1 MKKIFL
7 LPLIAV
13 FCVPL
18 AVFTQ
23 ENGLNAD
30 GYREQSRKLPI
41 ADRLELAKQTVRNS
55 ADEAV
60 LSAAVADLAKY
71 AIAYPAD
78 RHPGR
83 FAIPHDA

>member
-1 MKKIFL
+1 
-7 LPLIAV
+7 
-13 FCVPL
+13 PL